1 MARLTFNQVAEQAA
15 NEGLEL
21 IRLTRGYKLGTDSA
35 ASFKNLESVV
45 EFLESVRGA
54 NLVKEELE
62 EAIAEVQILET
73 VEETVEPIE
82 QPLLNQVEDST
93 VTQTPAANDYWQT
106 WQNNYQTAI
115 NKLTV
120 KPEVSQVP
128 AFDNPVWI
136 GLIVFSFLDILF
148 SELKL
153 IYLQIEKKL
162 NTPQTFAEMYKA
174 AKVVSGSQAF
184 KQLQKLV

>member
-1 MARLTFNQVAEQAA
+1 MRLTFNQVAEQAA

-35 ASFKNLESVV
+35 TSFKNLESVV
-45 EFLESVRGA
+45 EFLVSVREA

-73 VEETVEPIE
+73 VEPIE
-82 QPLLNQVEDST
+82 QPFNQVEDST
-93 VTQTPAANDYWQT
+93 VTQTPADNDYWQT

-120 KPEVSQVP
+120 KSEPSQVP

-136 GLIVFSFLDILF
+136 GLIIFSFLDILF

>member
-1 MARLTFNQVAEQAA
+1 MRLTFNQVAEQAQT
-15 NEGLEL
+15 EGLEL

-35 ASFKNLESVV
+35 TSFKNLESVV
-45 EFLESVRGA
+45 EFLESVREA

-73 VEETVEPIE
+73 VEPIE

-93 VTQTPAANDYWQT
+93 VTQTTNNYWQT

-120 KPEVSQVP
+120 KSEPSQVP